1 MANFLRVTPE
11 QVKETSTAFDT
22 KGQEITKLASSA
34 NEIVQ
39 TLSGRVWS
47 GDAASQYTTKFNTL
61 YNDVAAVQQLI
72 TKMVQQLNTIATEYE
87 TTEAANTEQAGS
99 LPGTVF

>member
-1 MANFLRVTPE
+1 MANYLRVTPE

-22 KGQEITKLASSA
+22 KGQEIIRLAASA

-47 GDAASQYTTKFNTL
+47 GEAASQYTGKFNTL

-87 TTEAANTEQAGS
+87 TTEAVNTEQAGT
-99 LPGTVF
+99 LPGSVF